1 MQTSVTPIRIVI
13 ADDHALFRDG
23 LRMVFQSEPD
33 MQVVGEAADGQQTI
47 DLLKN
52 VEADVLLLDLNMP
65 QIKGID
71 VLRSIAPLNDR
82 LKVIVL
88 TASIEKKQILECL
101 RLGARGVVLKES
113 AAELLLK
120 CIRTVEGGEFWL
132 GRESVTDI
140 THAFQSVSPGRKYQ
154 PASQQ
159 PFGLTARERDI
170 VASVVEGCSNREI
183 AARYSLSEDTVKHH
197 LTNIFDKLGVS
208 SRLELAMAA
217 LHHGLA
223 ERSGN

>member
-1 MQTSVTPIRIVI
+1 MQTFVTPTRIVI

-23 LRMVFQSEPD
+23 LRMVFQSESD

-65 QIKGID
+65 RVKGMD
-71 VLRSIAPLNDR
+71 VLRTLAPLDDR

-88 TASIEKKQILECL
+88 TASIDKKQILECL
-101 RLGARGVVLKES
+101 KLGARGVVLKES
-113 AAELLLK
+113 AAEVLLK
-120 CIRTVEGGEFWL
+120 CIRAVGAGQFWL
-132 GRESVTDI
+132 GQEPVPDLWQ
-140 THAFQSVSPGRKYQ
+140 AFQNVSPGRKYQ
-154 PASQQ
+154 PATQH
-159 PFGLTARERDI
+159 PFGLTAREREI
-170 VASVVEGCSNREI
+170 VATVVEGCSNREI
-183 AARYSLSEDTVKHH
+183 ANRYSLSEDTVKHH

-217 LHHGLA
+217 LHHGLV
-223 ERSGN
+223 EQS